1 MPPDVEFS
9 RLESSYYK
17 NVERSKGKY
26 GIVLNGQLGI
36 LKRKME
42 TKKKKREILDL
53 KSTKTEI

>member
-26 GIVLNGQLGI
+26 SIVLNGQLGI
-36 LKRKME
+36 LNRKME
-42 TKKKKREILDL
+42 TKNKREILDL